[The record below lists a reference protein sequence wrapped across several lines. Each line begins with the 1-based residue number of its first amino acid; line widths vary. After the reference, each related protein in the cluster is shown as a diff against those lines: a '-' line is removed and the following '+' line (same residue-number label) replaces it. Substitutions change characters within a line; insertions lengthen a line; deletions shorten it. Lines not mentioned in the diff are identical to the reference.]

1 MAAGALAI
9 PYVWFL
15 PHLRA
20 RVDVRQERAPASGVA
35 ARRAAGGRRGQD
47 FGRRHI
53 CEVRQVGCV
62 GAVGGDTFL
71 LCDGGDWEPIYAGNA
86 LATVRCMAG
95 GPRLL
100 TVRPASYPP
109 LPPPSPPTPAAPV
122 EQLPAELLA
131 PLSAD
136 HGSAFESEQLSRSER
151 PELGAARVVVCGGRG
166 LKSADNFEML
176 ERLADALGGA
186 VGASRAAVDAGFVA
200 NDLQVRAELRRL
212 EGCSRL
218 LWRGERSA
226 LGRKE
231 RDVAVRGSRE
241 GLRWCEGGEAGLG
254 DEMWWELGKQGWE
267 MRGGERSREA
277 GGAAGAARRRPLPP
291 SPSTTRLRHPC
302 ACRIDVATCTHQQR
316 AFATHAPAALTSQPA
331 RINPGACCTLH
342 HPQVGQTGKVVAPD
356 LYIGVG
362 ISGAIQHLAGMKDSK
377 TIVAINSDPD
387 APIFQVADYGLVE
400 DLFKAVPEL
409 QAKLKDAAPAR

>member
-1 MAAGALAI
+1 MLAAVAARGNVRRTAAAARGGCGGNSWLSSLRQLSSLILVELKGGGIEPATHSAVAAARQLGDDVTALVAGG
-9 PYVWFL
+9 
-15 PHLRA
+15 
-20 RVDVRQERAPASGVA
+20 EGVA
-35 ARRAAGGRRGQD
+35 AAAAGDAAVSLGVSKVLLASHAALTHQLAEPMGLLLRAVQERYGFSHIFAPGSTFGKNVLPRAASLLGVQP
-47 FGRRHI
+47 
-53 CEVRQVGCV
+53 VGDV
-62 GAVGGDTFL
+62 VKILDGDTFVR
-71 LCDGGDWEPIYAGNA
+71 PIYAGNA

-200 NDLQVRAELRRL
+200 NDLQV
-212 EGCSRL
+212 
-218 LWRGERSA
+218 
-226 LGRKE
+226 
-231 RDVAVRGSRE
+231 
-241 GLRWCEGGEAGLG
+241 
-254 DEMWWELGKQGWE
+254 
-267 MRGGERSREA
+267 
-277 GGAAGAARRRPLPP
+277 
-291 SPSTTRLRHPC
+291 
-302 ACRIDVATCTHQQR
+302 
-316 AFATHAPAALTSQPA
+316 
-331 RINPGACCTLH
+331 
-342 HPQVGQTGKVVAPD
+342 GQTGKVVAPD